1 MTVHSSKNNM
11 VESRKR
17 RQNLLLVSQVVWL
30 IPSQEFHLCLPETF
44 IPNTCGPCIPV
55 ISSLKGFWGLHTH
68 INRDLYLPTSLGIL
82 VYQPQV
88 QCQSL
93 EEVMNSCLSPLPVPQ
108 PQQRSHLPSLGL
120 APLTQC
126 RWLVHILFTLPS
138 PSGGVLLC
146 RQYFF
151 NWGLLLCLSI
161 YFIHL

>member
-1 MTVHSSKNNM
+1 MTVHSSKNNA
-11 VESRKR
+11 VDSRKW
-17 RQNLLLVSQVVWL
+17 RQYLLLVSQVVWL

-44 IPNTCGPCIPV
+44 IPNACGPCIPV
-55 ISSLKGFWGLHTH
+55 ISSLKGFWELHTH

-88 QCQSL
+88 QCQGL
-93 EEVMNSCLSPLPVPQ
+93 EEVMNSCLSPPPVPQ

-120 APLTQC
+120 APLTQG
-126 RWLVHILFTLPS
+126 RWLVHILSTLPS

-161 YFIHL
+161 YFIRL